1 MCIQVEYS
9 MVDYFIFIFV
19 CFVFYP
25 YFFLFD
31 DFLKMFTLN
40 EEQRWYIVNE
50 WKKGSKSF
58 SRIARFLNCHISRI
72 YRVINYY
79 RCPHN
84 VNYGH
89 DVGRPPALDSK
100 QIKQLD
106 RAMQKNDRLRT
117 IPRYRL
123 SLGYRPRKSL
133 VKVKNNNINEQKR
146 YQFAL
151 LHYRA
156 RIDNCIFEDECYV
169 GLRSTQQIVWCRRG
183 QSTPKKEISSL
194 HT

>member
-1 MCIQVEYS
+1 
-9 MVDYFIFIFV
+9 
-19 CFVFYP
+19 
-25 YFFLFD
+25 
-31 DFLKMFTLN
+31 
-40 EEQRWYIVNE
+40 
-50 WKKGSKSF
+50 
-58 SRIARFLNCHISRI
+58 
-72 YRVINYY
+72 
-79 RCPHN
+79 
-84 VNYGH
+84 
-89 DVGRPPALDSK
+89 
-100 QIKQLD
+100 
-106 RAMQKNDRLRT
+106 MQKNDRLRT